1 MLKLK
6 IKEKNDGYLM
16 SYKKNKTSTLEH
28 MMGIAKLYK
37 EIKENQPDV
46 TDEEIHD
53 VVVKLLEKMEE
64 ED

>member
-16 SYKKNKTSTLEH
+16 SYRNNKTSTIEH
-28 MMGIAKLYK
+28 MMGIARLYK

-46 TDEEIHD
+46 TGEEIHD

>member
-6 IKEKNDGYLM
+6 IKEKTDGYLM
-16 SYKKNKTSTLEH
+16 SYRNSKTSTLEH
-28 MMGIAKLYK
+28 MMGIARLYK

-46 TDEEIHD
+46 TGEEIRD